1 MATFVHPSSLNKLR
15 QFTQACGV
23 LRNTTRA
30 TNPAWYQDALDLETQ
45 IHIRVDG
52 PTVSSFLYLQSTN
65 TWHQG
70 PTLAEGN
77 LRDPALMTDAANA
90 ALKLAQSHKATSLGV
105 ILHIADEFATAE
117 LKPELDNPASLP
129 DLRDAAERDPASIL
143 DDSSIPPEQNTWR
156 VIPYPAQGSQTIGTT
171 ISLTRQ
177 YAAFLDTLR
186 QTGESNNFPIIACAL
201 SSPLEFVMG
210 FSDLLPLRAETSFVV
225 VLQYPWFT
233 TLVFYNDHADLKLIR
248 TLQHRF
254 QHRAANLRH
263 ALSTT
268 NASLELVDPDIFILA
283 LSQGGDPEL
292 ETDLTRAFPASR
304 VSLVTPP
311 TPEPVPPYCLEM
323 VVATSPADA
332 AEGKVASH
340 TFDVFRTDKWSLQN
354 FLPPPPEAIEIYPSR
369 SEMLLLR
376 ATRLSWIGL
385 AAVAVLTL
393 AWLCLGILGI
403 MRREEWSFDPKQT
416 DAVKTRLAK
425 LTSEKQKT
433 QHWDN
438 LLEDRS
444 KAWCSMELLS
454 RMIPER
460 SGIMVKN
467 FAHTSKPDIAP
478 GKAKIGF
485 VKEWKI
491 TGFAREESLD
501 LLNALNTQEGISARF
516 SEVAKVTGNAAFDP
530 AVGNRSL
537 SVNARIQENST
548 FKFDQAGEISDLD
561 ESTYGYSFD
570 LTVSQRYEATDPLAI
585 NVSKV
590 P

>member
-1 MATFVHPSSLNKLR
+1 MATFVHPSSLNKFRL
-15 QFTQACGV
+15 FTQACAV

-30 TNPAWYQDALDLETQ
+30 TNPSWYQEALDLDTQ

-52 PTVSSFLYLQSTN
+52 PTVSSFLYLRSAN
-65 TWHQG
+65 TWHPG
-70 PTLAEGN
+70 PTLAESS
-77 LRDPALMTDAANA
+77 LRDPAQMTETANA
-90 ALKLAQSHKATSLGV
+90 ALRLAQSHKATSLGV

-129 DLRDAAERDPASIL
+129 DLRDAAAKDPASIL
-143 DDSSIPPEQNTWR
+143 DDSSIPPEQNSWR
-156 VIPYPAQGSQTIGTT
+156 VIPYPAQGSQNIGTT
-171 ISLTRQ
+171 VSLTRQ
-177 YAAFLDTLR
+177 YSAFLEVFR
-186 QTGESNNFPIIACAL
+186 EAGESNNFPIIACAL
-201 SSPLEFVMG
+201 SSPLVIAMG
-210 FSDLLPLRAETSFVV
+210 LPELLPLRAGTSFVV

-233 TLVFYNDHADLKLIR
+233 TLIFYNDHADLMLIR

-254 QHRAANLRH
+254 QQRAANLRH

-268 NASLELVDPDIFILA
+268 NASLELVDPDIFVLA
-283 LSQGGDPEL
+283 LSQAGDPAL
-292 ETDLTRAFPASR
+292 ESDLTAAFPASR
-304 VSLVTPP
+304 VLLVTPP
-311 TPEPVPPYCLEM
+311 TPAPLPPNCLEM
-323 VVATSPADA
+323 AVATSPAA
-332 AEGKVASH
+332 TTEGRVSSH
-340 TFDVFRTDKWSLQN
+340 TFDVFRADKWSLQN
-354 FLPPPPEAIEIYPSR
+354 FLPPAPESVEIYPSR

-376 ATRLSWIGL
+376 AARLSWVGL
-385 AAVAVLTL
+385 AAVAVLAL
-393 AWLCLGILGI
+393 AWLCLGVLGV

-416 DAVKTRLAK
+416 DTVKARLTK

-516 SEVAKVTGNAAFDP
+516 AEVAKVTGNAAFDP

-537 SVNARIQENST
+537 SVNARIQENPT

-561 ESTYGYSFD
+561 ESTYGYNFD
-570 LTVSQRYEATDPLAI
+570 LTISQRYEATDPLAI